1 MPAAVQSAIEVWWDQ
16 PGPRYLAH
24 VELLDAPEKA
34 RFQAYQR
41 DQDRLNFLA
50 ARVITKQVL
59 ASRTET
65 TPERIHLVS
74 DCPQCGRPHGKP
86 RPRTEVG
93 QFELSIAHCAGLV
106 AVAISTAHPVGVDVE
121 PLPSVDRMDL
131 LADLVPQV
139 FAPAERPY
147 LAGLDELA
155 RAECV
160 IRYWTRKEAAL
171 KATGDGLSIDPT
183 GLILSPPGR
192 RPELIEWPGDPA
204 ERPALT
210 LEDLPLHADYA
221 AALAVLGG
229 LDTRPAIHRASPL
242 RSEPQLRWVRDGW

>member
-1 MPAAVQSAIEVWWDQ
+1 MPAAGQPVIEVWWDQ
-16 PGPRYLAH
+16 PGPGYLAH
-24 VELLDAPEKA
+24 VELLDATEKT

-41 DQDRLNFLA
+41 DQDQLNFLA
-50 ARVITKQVL
+50 ARVIIKRVL
-59 ASRTET
+59 AGRTGT
-65 TPERIHLVS
+65 PPERIHLVN

-86 RPRTEVG
+86 RPRTELG
-93 QFELSIAHCAGLV
+93 RFELSIAHCAGLV
-106 AVAISTAHPVGVDVE
+106 AVAISTAHPLGVDVE
-121 PLPSVDRMDL
+121 PLPGADRMGL

-147 LAGLDELA
+147 LAGLDERA

-171 KATGDGLSIDPT
+171 KATGDGLNIDPT
-183 GLILSPPGR
+183 TLVLSPPGR

-204 ERPALT
+204 VRPPLALA
-210 LEDLPLHADYA
+210 DLPLHTDYA

-229 LDTRPAIHRASPL
+229 LDTCPAIRRASPGL
-242 RSEPQLRWVRDGW
+242 

>member
-1 MPAAVQSAIEVWWDQ
+1 MPAVQPAIEVWWDQ

-24 VELLDAPEKA
+24 VELLDATEKA

-59 ASRTET
+59 AGRTGT
-65 TPERIHLVS
+65 TPERIHLLS

-86 RPRTEVG
+86 RTRTELG

-121 PLPSVDRMDL
+121 PLPGVARVGSM
-131 LADLVPQV
+131 ADLVPQI
-139 FAPAERPY
+139 FAPAERAY
-147 LAGLDELA
+147 LTGLDEA
-155 RAECV
+155 ATAECV

-171 KATGDGLSIDPT
+171 KATGDGLSIDPA
-183 GLILSPPGR
+183 GVILSPPGQPPR
-192 RPELIEWPGDPA
+192 LIGWPGDPA
-204 ERPALT
+204 ERPTLALD
-210 LEDLPLHADYA
+210 DLPLHADYA
-221 AALAVLGG
+221 AALAVVGPPTA
-229 LDTRPAIHRASPL
+229 DERPVVIR
-242 RSEPQLRWVRDGW
+242 RKD